1 MPRGRQ
7 VPVAEAGLPSQR
19 RPPPLAGLSPGGSH
33 PRPLLGLSPGGRAG
47 PYMPRGPPGRYPRLR
62 QAAFPE
68 PPCPSRARVLGGG
81 RDLTCRGDH
90 PAPWP

>member
-19 RPPPLAGLSPGGSH
+19 RPPPPPSPA
-33 PRPLLGLSPGGRAG
+33 GLSPGGRAG